1 MRKLLV
7 LLTAILLFAGGL
19 LAQKTITG
27 KVTDDQGNPIPNA
40 SVVIK
45 GTNSGTV
52 TKEDGSYSLTV
63 PANATA
69 LVFSSVDMGSQEV
82 TIGSQTMINTSLKA
96 EDKTMTE
103 VVVTSFGIK
112 RDRKL
117 LGYSTPTIKSED
129 LTAVRNSNISNKQ

>member
-7 LLTAILLFAGGL
+7 LLTAILLFAGEL
-19 LAQKTITG
+19 LAQKTVTG

-40 SVVIK
+40 SVTIK

-117 LGYSTPTIKSED
+117 LGYSTPH
-129 LTAVRNSNISNKQ
+129 NKI